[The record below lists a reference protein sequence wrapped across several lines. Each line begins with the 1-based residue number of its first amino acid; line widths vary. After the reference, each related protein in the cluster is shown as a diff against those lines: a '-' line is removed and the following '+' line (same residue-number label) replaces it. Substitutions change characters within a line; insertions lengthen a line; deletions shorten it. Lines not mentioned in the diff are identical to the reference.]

1 MLSFSLPRLY
11 ILTGP
16 VHSGKTSF
24 LAAGIGEGLGKG
36 ARTLGYLSPAVWEG
50 GNHAGYDLLPLA
62 EGRATPFLRKGP
74 GPGGPAIGPYH
85 FVPGSLEAALEIIR
99 RAGEGPTLIVDEIG
113 PLELEGGGVWPA
125 VEEAL
130 AQRKSPT
137 LLVIREGLV
146 EAFQERIPELGASI
160 VFRVGDDFVLETAL
174 GTPLATRH

>member
-36 ARTLGYLSPAVWEG
+36 ARTLGYLSPAVWEAG
-50 GNHAGYDLLPLA
+50 SHAGYDLLPLA
-62 EGRATPFLRKGP
+62 EGKATPFLRRGP
-74 GPGGPAIGPYH
+74 GPGGPTAGPYH
-85 FVPGSLEAALEIIR
+85 FIPGSLEAALEIIR
-99 RAGEGPTLIVDEIG
+99 RAGEGMTLIVDEIG
-113 PLELEGGGVWPA
+113 PLELEGGGVGPA

-130 AQRKSPT
+130 ARRKSPT

-146 EAFQERIPELGASI
+146 EPFQARIPDLATAV
-160 VFRVGDDFVLETAL
+160 VFGVGDRFSLDTAL
-174 GTPLATRH
+174 GIGISD